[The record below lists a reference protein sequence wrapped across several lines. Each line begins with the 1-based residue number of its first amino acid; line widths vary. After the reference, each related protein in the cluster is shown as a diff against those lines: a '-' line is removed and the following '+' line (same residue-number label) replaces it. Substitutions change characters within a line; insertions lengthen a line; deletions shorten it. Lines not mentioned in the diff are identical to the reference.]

1 MLGLD
6 GPFLQPRVGVQPRET
21 LLSGERVP
29 TVSQVGSAVL
39 PSCPRHQDF
48 GKHVFFFPVDLI
60 LGVLCGRVS
69 QRWAED

>member
-29 TVSQVGSAVL
+29 TVNQVGSAIL

-48 GKHVFFFPVDLI
+48 GKRVFFPVNLI